1 MDWYSYDQ
9 LRETPLKDYHFFKD
23 YLPETLCDSNG
34 SSHCLLVLWE
44 HADEGL
50 FIHSGELGHDYARY
64 VARLPDVRQLV
75 MEHELQLEEICL
87 GQTPTM

>member
-9 LRETPLKDYHFFKD
+9 LCETPLKDYHFFKD

-50 FIHSGELGHDYARY
+50 FIHSRGQAM
-64 VARLPDVRQLV
+64 ATLV
-75 MEHELQLEEICL
+75 MLRVC
-87 GQTPTM
+87 PTYASLLWSMNFN